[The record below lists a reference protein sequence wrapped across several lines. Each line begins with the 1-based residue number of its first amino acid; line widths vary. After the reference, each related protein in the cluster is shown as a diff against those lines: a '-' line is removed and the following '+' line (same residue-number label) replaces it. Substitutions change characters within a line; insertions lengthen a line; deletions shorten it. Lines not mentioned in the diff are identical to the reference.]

1 MKKSR
6 VAFFVLVCASM
17 TSIALAQQSSELLL
31 PGGVLPPS
39 SAAKIEPA
47 DRLASS
53 LRLLSQNPYD
63 VTALTLA
70 GESAL
75 AVGDNNAALSFLA
88 RAEEINPA
96 SGRIKAGLGSALVQ
110 LERPREALRM
120 FQEAVALGLPLHQ
133 LAKDRGL
140 AFDLTGE
147 PRRAQVDYG
156 LALEHGGDDEVVR
169 RMALSLGISGD
180 KEAAL
185 RKIEPLIR
193 RNDQAAWRARAMILA
208 MNGDMRGGERI
219 AEQVAPPGMA
229 SGLSQFMRRLAALG
243 PADRAM
249 AVTFG
254 TMPQSIQGR
263 PTSTLLAGTFR
274 PIADRDAG
282 LLAPVEVAPPV
293 AAPVVLTAKQAKAQR
308 RRPGRDEVQV
318 AVAAPK
324 QIVPPAAAAVSPT
337 LTPSAPKT
345 NESTSLVGPDGRLK
359 RVGQRLGPVDPARL
373 PDELKP
379 ATAANAQVVRPT
391 VLTTLPPPSGAVEVA
406 KAPSVT
412 PISSPVPEI
421 VRASV
426 EPQATAPIFE
436 VPAAKVIT
444 PTVVAEP
451 PKPVV
456 VATVV
461 TPPPQPA
468 FIPAAAAPLVTT
480 PVNVVH
486 AASVQTDLPAT
497 TVASPGFSAEVV
509 AAALPAAQVATAELS
524 TPSATL
530 PEASPPPVAAP
541 AAQIVVPAP
550 AVVEPPAPAP
560 AVGLGGL
567 IANLELEA
575 ETSPS
580 SVLTGEEFRKARL
593 AAKKKAEADALKL
606 SETTKL
612 AEEKK
617 KEEEERK
624 RVAAANPARIWVQVA
639 TGSNEAGF
647 GRTLSKLREQ
657 APDAL
662 KGLGGATVPFRATN
676 RILVGPFK
684 SQAEAKAT
692 INKLAK
698 SGVQATPFSSAA
710 GEEVKRLPGK

>member
-6 VAFFVLVCASM
+6 VAFFMLVCASM
-17 TSIALAQQSSELLL
+17 TSIAFAQQSSELLL

-120 FQEAVALGLPLHQ
+120 FQEAVALGLPVHQ

-180 KEAAL
+180 KDAAL

-324 QIVPPAAAAVSPT
+324 QIVQPPAAVSPT

-345 NESTSLVGPDGRLK
+345 NESTSLVGSDGRLK

-406 KAPSVT
+406 KGPSVT

-426 EPQATAPIFE
+426 EPEATTPIFE
-436 VPAAKVIT
+436 VPAPKVIT
-444 PTVVAEP
+444 PAVVAEP

-456 VATVV
+456 VAAVV

-468 FIPAAAAPLVTT
+468 SIPAAAAPIVTT
-480 PVNVVH
+480 PVNVVP
-486 AASVQTDLPAT
+486 AASVQAELPAT
-497 TVASPGFSAEVV
+497 AVASPGFSAEVV
-509 AAALPAAQVATAELS
+509 AAALPAAQVVTAKLS

-541 AAQIVVPAP
+541 AAQIVAPAP
-550 AVVEPPAPAP
+550 AVVEPSAPAP